1 MANWKLTSN
10 QEVRDVMKDQK
21 VPIWKIAQKYG
32 VAEMTLVR
40 KLRIEMDDADKE
52 KMIKV
57 INEIAESEQT
67 A

>member
-1 MANWKLTSN
+1 MANWKLTTN
-10 QEVRDVMKDQK
+10 QEVREVMKDKK

-32 VAEMTLVR
+32 VSEMTLVR

-52 KMIKV
+52 KMIKA
-57 INEIAESEQT
+57 INEIAGSEQS